1 MFTDKM
7 NILNEKLDH
16 LQNTLSNEVKIGT
29 AKVQNELD
37 TLKSEYDIL
46 NDKTKEIKNIIK
58 SSTSELKT
66 AAELG
71 LTSKTKE
78 DIEASIEL
86 ISEEISKTYDKIK
99 KITG

>member
-1 MFTDKM
+1 MFTDK
-7 NILNEKLDH
+7 ISTLNEKLDQ
-16 LQNTLSNEVKIGT
+16 LENTLSNKVKIGT
-29 AKVQNELD
+29 EKVQNELN
-37 TLKSEYDIL
+37 TLKSDYDIL

>member
-86 ISEEISKTYDKIK
+86 ISEEITKTYDKIK

>member
-1 MFTDKM
+1 MFTDK
-7 NILNEKLDH
+7 ISTLNEKLDQ
-16 LQNTLSNEVKIGT
+16 LENTLSNEVKIGT

-37 TLKSEYDIL
+37 TLKSEYEIL

-58 SSTSELKT
+58 SSTSELET

-71 LTSKTKE
+71 LSSKTKE